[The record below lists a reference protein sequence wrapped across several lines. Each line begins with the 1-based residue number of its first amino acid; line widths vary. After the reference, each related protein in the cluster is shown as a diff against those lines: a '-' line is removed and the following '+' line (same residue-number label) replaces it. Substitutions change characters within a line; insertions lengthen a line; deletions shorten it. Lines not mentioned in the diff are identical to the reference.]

1 MEAAAAAGE
10 RFGARL
16 AEDLDPPDIRLIL
29 EVFRADVG
37 RLGGVLRDSA
47 AAADMARFRRAAHSL
62 AGAAAAVGAA
72 TLEQACR
79 RAMAMAMAEVGAE
92 ADSPP
97 ARLPAEA
104 AEIAAQCDAALA
116 DVTAYLSG
124 LDGG

>member
-79 RAMAMAMAEVGAE
+79 RAMAMAEVGAE

-116 DVTAYLSG
+116 DATAYLSG